1 MGQGGINAAVGEINR
16 PNTCAFGNDSVGQML
31 WPWAFSGFNDCLT
44 ICLVSWDHKREKGH
58 RTMFGRILKKDLK
71 RNKTMNIILFLFII
85 IASVF
90 FASGLNNLI
99 AIVNGTDYQFKTAE
113 VGDYQLISMGEGA
126 IGFSEEKVKSIPEIK
141 KYTKEVVV
149 FVAEGNIKLENG
161 KRLDVTNAGIVES
174 IDGRGMKYF
183 DKDNNELTSVEKG
196 KVLVSVNFMSDNNLE
211 VGDKLII
218 EKGDVKG
225 TYEIQGSLK
234 DAFLG
239 SKMFGNPRFFLC
251 DEDFQ
256 KYLDDEVCYNYYG
269 GEIFYIHTDNTKAVG
284 SALSDLEKIG
294 YSYPVS
300 QIKMAYVMN
309 LIVAF
314 TVVILSVCL
323 MIVSFLVLRFTINF
337 SISDDFR
344 EIGVMKAIGIRNK
357 KIRSLYLAKY
367 AVISVV
373 GSLVGLFVS
382 IPFGKLLLD
391 SVSGDMILGSELGI
405 VWNVIGSVCVMA
417 MVILLAYL
425 LTGKV
430 KKHTPIDAIRS
441 GQTGERFKKKGGIRI
456 SRSKVRPSLFL
467 AINDILSSPKR
478 FVTVIITFSLCTL
491 LVLVIV
497 NTTNTMNSDKLLYL
511 FGTEADVYVTDT
523 ADVMTYMNEK
533 DSAALKEHVDE
544 MAKEYTDAGMPCTG
558 SVALIYTYEVVYEGE
573 SYSYA
578 FEQDLNS
585 TMDDF
590 RFSEGVA
597 PANKNE
603 IAITEQFTEIAGA
616 NIGDSV
622 MVDFGNGPEEMLIT
636 AKFQSMNDLGQI
648 ILLRNDVPT
657 DFSHLKSIMQYK
669 FTFTDDPSQKTID
682 ERIQKMKDMS
692 GNDKIMNA
700 AEYCRDCVKVYDI
713 MNAVAKLLL
722 LIVMFVVILI
732 TVLMER
738 SFISDEKN
746 EIAITK
752 AVGFKDSVVIR
763 WHVFRFLIVAFISMI
778 IAAGLSIPIT
788 NLTISP
794 IFGMMGASEIDY
806 KYDLLGSFMTY
817 PTIVL
822 ATTVI
827 TAFITA
833 LYTKKIQCK
842 DTASIE

>member
-1 MGQGGINAAVGEINR
+1 
-16 PNTCAFGNDSVGQML
+16 
-31 WPWAFSGFNDCLT
+31 
-44 ICLVSWDHKREKGH
+44 
-58 RTMFGRILKKDLK
+58 MFGRILKKDIK
-71 RNKTMNIILFLFII
+71 RNKTMNVILFLFVI

-99 AIVNGTDYQFKTAE
+99 AIVNGTDYQFKTADTGE
-113 VGDYQLISMGEGA
+113 YQLISMGEGA

-141 KYTKEVVV
+141 SYKKETVI
-149 FVAEGNIKLENG
+149 FVAEGNIRLETG
-161 KRLDVTNAGIVES
+161 KRLEVTNAGIIES

-196 KVLVSVNFMSDNNLE
+196 KVLVSVNFLSDNNLE
-211 VGDKLII
+211 VGDKIVI

-225 TYEIQGSLK
+225 TYEIQGGLK

-256 KYLDDEVCYNYYG
+256 KFLDDEVCYNYYG
-269 GEIFYIHTDNTKAVG
+269 GEIFYIHTDDTKAVG
-284 SALSDLEKIG
+284 SALSDLEKKG

-323 MIVSFLVLRFTINF
+323 MVVSFLVLRFTINF
-337 SISDDFR
+337 SISEDFR

-357 KIRSLYLAKY
+357 KIRSLYMAKY
-367 AVISVV
+367 AVISVI
-373 GSLVGLFVS
+373 GSLIGLLIS
-382 IPFGKLLLD
+382 IPFGKILLD
-391 SVSGDMILGSELGI
+391 SVSSDMILGSELGI
-405 VWNVIGSVCVMA
+405 VWNIIGSVSVMLL
-417 MVILLAYL
+417 VILSAYL
-425 LTGKV
+425 VTGKV
-430 KKHTPIDAIRS
+430 KKLTPIDAIRS
-441 GQTGERFKKKGGIRI
+441 GQTGERFKKKSGIRI

-478 FVTVIITFSLCTL
+478 FVTVIVAFSLCTL

-511 FGTEADVYVTDT
+511 FGTEADVYITDT
-523 ADVMTYMNEK
+523 ADAMTYMNEK

-558 SVALIYTYEVVYEGE
+558 SVAVTYSYEVVYEGE
-573 SYSYA
+573 RYNYA
-578 FEQDLNS
+578 FEQDLNTS
-585 TMDDF
+585 MTDF
-590 RFSEGVA
+590 KYSDGVA

-603 IAITEQFTEIAGA
+603 IAITEQFSELSGA

-622 MVDFGNGPEEMLIT
+622 TMDFGDGPEEMLIT
-636 AKFQSMNDLGQI
+636 AKLQSMNDLGQI
-648 ILLRNDVPT
+648 ILLHNDAKT
-657 DFSHLKSIMQYK
+657 DFEHIKSIMQYK

-682 ERIQKMKDMS
+682 ERVQKIKDMT
-692 GNDKIMNA
+692 GNDKVMNA

-713 MNAVAKLLL
+713 MNTVARLLL
-722 LIVMFVVILI
+722 LIVMIVVVLV

-763 WHVFRFLIVAFISMI
+763 WHVFRFLIVALVAMI
-778 IAAGLSIPIT
+778 IAAGLSIPVT
-788 NLTISP
+788 NLVISP
-794 IFGMMGASEIDY
+794 IFGMMGASDIDY
-806 KYDLLGSFMTY
+806 NYDILGSFMAY
-817 PTIVL
+817 PAIVL

-833 LYTKKIQCK
+833 LYTKKIKCR

>member
-1 MGQGGINAAVGEINR
+1 
-16 PNTCAFGNDSVGQML
+16 
-31 WPWAFSGFNDCLT
+31 
-44 ICLVSWDHKREKGH
+44 
-58 RTMFGRILKKDLK
+58 MFGSILKKDIK
-71 RNKTMNIILFLFII
+71 RNKTMNIILFLFVI

-99 AIVNGTDYQFKTAE
+99 AILNGTDYQFKTAE

-126 IGFSEEKVKSIPEIK
+126 IGYSEDKVKSIPEIK
-141 KYTKEVVV
+141 SYTKETVV
-149 FVAEGNIKLENG
+149 FVAEGNIKLESG
-161 KRLDVTNAGIVES
+161 KRLGVTNAGIIES
-174 IDGRGMKYF
+174 IEGRGMKYF

-196 KVLVSVNFMSDNNLE
+196 KVLVSVNFLTDNDLKA
-211 VGDKLII
+211 GDKIVI

-225 TYEIQGSLK
+225 TYEIQGGLK

-256 KYLDDEVCYNYYG
+256 KFLDDEVCYNYYG
-269 GEIFYIHTDNTKAVG
+269 GEIFYIHTDDTKAVS
-284 SALSDLEKIG
+284 SALSDLDKKG
-294 YSYPVS
+294 YAYPVS
-300 QIKMAYVMN
+300 QIKIAYVMN

-337 SISDDFR
+337 SISEDFR
-344 EIGVMKAIGIRNK
+344 EIGVMKAIGIKDR
-357 KIRSLYLAKY
+357 KIRLLYLAKY
-367 AVISVV
+367 AVISVI
-373 GSLVGLFVS
+373 GSVIGFFIS

-391 SVSGDMILGSELGI
+391 SVSSDMILGSELGI
-405 VWNVIGSVCVMA
+405 VWNIIGSIGIMIL
-417 MVILLAYL
+417 VILSAYL
-425 LTGKV
+425 ITGKV
-430 KKHTPIDAIRS
+430 KKLSPIDAIRS

-456 SRSKVRPSLFL
+456 TKNKFRPSFFL
-467 AINDILSSPKR
+467 AVNDILSSPKR
-478 FVTVIITFSLCTL
+478 FVTVIVTFSLCTL

-523 ADVMTYMNEK
+523 ADAMTYMNEK
-533 DSAALKEHVDE
+533 DSEALKEHINE
-544 MAKEYTDAGMPCTG
+544 MAKEYTDAGMPCTA
-558 SVALIYTYEVVYEGE
+558 SVALTYSYEIVYEGE
-573 SYSYA
+573 KYNYA

-585 TMDDF
+585 SMTDF
-590 RFSEGVA
+590 RYSEGVA

-603 IAITEQFTEIAGA
+603 IAITEQFTELCGA
-616 NIGDSV
+616 DIGDSV
-622 MVDFGNGPEEMLIT
+622 TMDFGDGPEEMLIT
-636 AKFQSMNDLGQI
+636 AKLQSMNDLGQI
-648 ILLRNDVPT
+648 ILLHNDAKT
-657 DFSHLKSIMQYK
+657 DFSHIKSVMQYK
-669 FTFTDDPSQKTID
+669 FTFTDNPSQKTID
-682 ERIQKMKDMS
+682 ERVRKLKDMT

-713 MNAVAKLLL
+713 MNAVAKMLL
-722 LIVMFVVILI
+722 LIVMIVVVLV

-738 SFISDEKN
+738 SFIADEKS

-763 WHVFRFLIVAFISMI
+763 WHVYRFLIVAFVAMI
-778 IAAGLSIPIT
+778 IAAGLSIPVT
-788 NLTISP
+788 NLVISP
-794 IFGMMGASEIDY
+794 IFGMMGASNIDY
-806 KYDLLGSFMTY
+806 NYDIFGSFMTY
-817 PTIVL
+817 PAIVL

-827 TAFITA
+827 TAFVTA